1 MGRRINGKMIWAVFL
16 LFWVLMV
23 RFLTGCSVEKENQ
36 DKVRDL
42 EFTVVGEAEL
52 PEELKNLVE
61 EKKAAPFKLTY
72 SNDQGLYIALGY
84 GEQATGG
91 YSISVEELYLTENSI
106 VIDTELKGPEKGETV
121 GVEKSY
127 PYIVVQTEYLE
138 NPVIFS
144 EYSAMVQAVRFTTR
158 SARYTRRPA

>member
-1 MGRRINGKMIWAVFL
+1 MGKRINGKMVRAVFL

-42 EFTVVGEAEL
+42 EFTVVGETEL
-52 PEELKNLVE
+52 PEELKSLVE
-61 EKKAAPFKLTY
+61 EKKIAPFKLTY
-72 SNDQGLYIALGY
+72 SNDQGLYIAVGY

-91 YSISVEELYLTENSI
+91 YSISVDELYLTENSI

-127 PYIVVQTEYLE
+127 PYIVIQTEYLE
-138 NPVIFS
+138 NPVIF
-144 EYSAMVQAVRFTTR
+144 Q
-158 SARYTRRPA
+158 